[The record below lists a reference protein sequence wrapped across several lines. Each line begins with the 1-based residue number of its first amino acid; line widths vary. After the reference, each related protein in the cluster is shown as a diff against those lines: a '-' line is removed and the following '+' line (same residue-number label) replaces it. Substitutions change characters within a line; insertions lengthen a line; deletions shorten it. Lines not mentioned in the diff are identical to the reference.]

1 MIFIFTT
8 HFIVRLTL
16 ILNYF
21 FKQIEK
27 RQLLEFFITSNQVVI
42 IYSKLEKYQ
51 QDGLYIEPIEYLYE
65 AVNITDEDEEKNEY
79 LIGMT
84 TGEFK
89 QKFAKDYSISR
100 KR

>member
-1 MIFIFTT
+1 M
-8 HFIVRLTL
+8 
-16 ILNYF
+16 
-21 FKQIEK
+21 
-27 RQLLEFFITSNQVVI
+27 LEFFITSNQVVI